1 MNKDDELDPA
11 TVRRVRAQ
19 LDQGAQRLNVYTAQK
34 LAQARTAAVNGERVP
49 RTARSWWLPALG
61 AGVAAALVVVV
72 TLQVVRAPDT
82 VVADAAAF
90 DLELLT
96 SHDDLELYQELEF
109 YAWLDDENESS

>member
-11 TVRRVRAQ
+11 TVRRLRAQ
-19 LDQGAQRLNVYTAQK
+19 LDQGAQRLNVYTVQK
-34 LAQARTAAVNGERVP
+34 LAQARMAAVNGERVP
-49 RTARSWWLPALG
+49 RTVPSWWLPALG
-61 AGVAAALVVVV
+61 AGVAAALVVAV